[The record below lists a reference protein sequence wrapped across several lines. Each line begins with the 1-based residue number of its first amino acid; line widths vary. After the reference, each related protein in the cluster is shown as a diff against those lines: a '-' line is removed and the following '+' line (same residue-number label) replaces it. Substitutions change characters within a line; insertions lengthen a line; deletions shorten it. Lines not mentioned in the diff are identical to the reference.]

1 MTWRKPMETNKF
13 EIFNKLSSEEIIFD
27 VETDGR
33 NTNHNNIIEFAA
45 EDLKTDAKL
54 SFPMRKRKETIAD
67 PGALII
73 NGKSFKEL
81 RKGAISQYDAA
92 DKIRKIFEKMSVI
105 YGHNVTFD
113 RAFIAQNQFMNGH
126 FAYLLSC
133 NNRIIIDTLP
143 LFSMASQFTNKFVI
157 PTIEGKRSHKLE
169 NVFSANF
176 GDGFSAH
183 MASADVSATKQLLLK
198 VKNTAPRL
206 WDARKELFSKAER
219 SAHLRAPN
227 GFLAYDWHNYEFK
240 KLFGAYHSKSL
251 SLAIDPDKLPDDI
264 NGVKEQL
271 DADERPKFIKKIYP
285 SLILPITSL
294 DRFPEL
300 HLKFKEPNMEF
311 LEVVKGLVRK
321 SKFIHQ
327 EFPKKTYLENQAFG
341 FPDDIDRENWEKFH
355 TLDNWKEK
363 AEVEFITVRSKRL
376 RRRILFEEA
385 PEFLTEDVVK
395 MMKKTIKMRWL
406 AGDGCPWLT
415 IDEAISS
422 IDQQKVVDLNIAE
435 YRRYLVEL
443 KNHCFSFENA
453 S

>member
-1 MTWRKPMETNKF
+1 METNKF

-27 VETDGR
+27 VETTGLKKD
-33 NTNHNNIIEFAA
+33 HDNIIEFAA
-45 EDLKTDAKL
+45 EDLKTDAHI
-54 SFPMRKRKETIAD
+54 SFRMKKRKETIAA
-67 PGALII
+67 PGALITT
-73 NGKSFKEL
+73 GRSFKEL
-81 RKGAISQYDAA
+81 RKDAISQYDAA
-92 DKIRKIFEKMSVI
+92 QKIRTIFEKMSVI

-126 FAYLLSC
+126 FAYQLSC
-133 NNRIIIDTLP
+133 NNRIIIDTLH
-143 LFSMASQFTNKFVI
+143 LFSMASHFSDKFII
-157 PTIEGKRSHKLE
+157 PLVEGKRSHKLE
-169 NVFSANF
+169 HVFSANF
-176 GDGFSAH
+176 TDEFSAH

-198 VKNTAPRL
+198 VKNAAPRL

-219 SAHLRAPN
+219 TTHLRNPN
-227 GFLAYDWHNYEFK
+227 GFLAYYWHNWEFK
-240 KLFGAYHSKSL
+240 RLFGAYHSKSL
-251 SLAIDPDKLPDDI
+251 SLVIDPDELPNDI
-264 NGVKEQL
+264 DSVKAQL
-271 DADERPKFIKKIYP
+271 QTDERPKFIKQIYP
-285 SLILPITSL
+285 SLMQPITSL

-327 EFPKKTYLENQAFG
+327 AFPKKTYLENQAFG
-341 FPDDIDRENWEKFH
+341 FPDDIDRENWDKFH
-355 TLDNWKEK
+355 ALDNWKEK

-443 KNHCFSFENA
+443 KELCFSFENA